1 MSEQLEEIMSK
12 SKPNRTIML
21 VTLILTI
28 SVGISMIINPEI
40 LSMEPFV
47 LIVIASVLLGIWFEL
62 REMNNQ
68 RSNPEK

>member
-1 MSEQLEEIMSK
+1 
-12 SKPNRTIML
+12 ML

>member
-1 MSEQLEEIMSK
+1 MSK

-21 VTLILTI
+21 FSLILTI
-28 SVGISMIINPEI
+28 GVGISMIINPEI

-47 LIVIASVLLGIWFEL
+47 LIAIASVLLGIWFEL